1 MDVRLTQ
8 QAEVV
13 ATAQIT
19 LYMHVARNERP
30 DQWDAGVSDSMNGCG
45 VGATSGRGGCSVAGT
60 GIMDADE
67 IEANKRRA
75 HYTFTANYAFT
86 FNGTE
91 HNGCGRD

>member
-19 LYMHVARNERP
+19 LYMHVARNELP

-45 VGATSGRGGCSVAGT
+45 VGATSGRGGCSVA
-60 GIMDADE
+60 
-67 IEANKRRA
+67 
-75 HYTFTANYAFT
+75 
-86 FNGTE
+86 
-91 HNGCGRD
+91 